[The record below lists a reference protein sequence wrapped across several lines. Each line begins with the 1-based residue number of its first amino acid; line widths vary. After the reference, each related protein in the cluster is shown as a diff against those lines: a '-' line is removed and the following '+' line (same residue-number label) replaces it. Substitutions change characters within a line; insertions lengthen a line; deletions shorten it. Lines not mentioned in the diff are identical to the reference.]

1 MFGWEYAYGVV
12 EPSSDSEN
20 WEDNPLIKNNKL
32 YLNITDLSQVGS
44 VDDVSYKTKIPSVK
58 WDDLKWDKT

>member
-1 MFGWEYAYGVV
+1 MLWENEFV
-12 EPSSDSEN
+12 EISRF
-20 WEDNPLIKNNKL
+20 LTQKNNKL